1 MGKDFK
7 FNSILDINVLLLK
20 IFTIFNHEILTH
32 CGLNLASPATVLST
46 NANNKIDGKSMY
58 VSKFSGKN
66 LIFVGQLFQ
75 TSENIKSWKKFDL
88 AYKK

>member
-1 MGKDFK
+1 MSKDFK
-7 FNSILDINVLLLK
+7 FHSILDIKVLLLK

-32 CGLNLASPATVLST
+32 CGMNLASPATVLST
-46 NANNKIDGKSMY
+46 NANNNIDDKSMY
-58 VSKFSGKN
+58 ASKFSGKN
-66 LIFVGQLFQ
+66 LIFVGELFQ